1 MLFNSL
7 DFLVFLPVVAVL
19 YFIIPRKA
27 RYLWL
32 LAASYFFYMCWN
44 AKYALLM
51 LFSTAVTWLSGLGI
65 DFFGRRQWTDQRK
78 QIAKKL
84 AVGFSFALNL
94 LVLAFFKY
102 SNFVM
107 ENVQSL
113 FSLLGISLN
122 APKFDILLPVGIS
135 FYTFQALSYT
145 MDIYR
150 GEIYAEKNFLRY
162 ALFVSF
168 FPQLVAGPIE
178 RSKNLLK
185 QLAEPKKFSYQN
197 FLEGLLL
204 MLWGYFMKMVLAD
217 RIAIFVDTVYGNFPA
232 YGGWYLTVATV
243 LFAFQI
249 YCDFG
254 GYSTIAM
261 GAAKIM
267 GFDLMENFNA
277 PYLARSTSDFW
288 RRWHIS
294 LSTWFR
300 DYLYIPMGGNRKGT
314 FRKYLNLMVV
324 FLVSGLWHGA
334 KWSFVFWGG
343 LNGLWQIIGS
353 VTKPARVKLTSAVG
367 LHRESF
373 GHKLLQVG
381 ITFCLICLTWVF
393 FRADRFL
400 DAFQILK
407 SMFQVR
413 NPWVL
418 FDGSL
423 YTCGLDQ
430 KDFAVMLLSIGVLMG
445 ADIAKYKG
453 IRIRERVMQQ
463 DLWFQCAVI
472 AIAVVTIFLFG
483 IWGTGY
489 DAGSFIYFQF

>member
-7 DFLVFLPVVAVL
+7 EFLVFLPVVAVL
-19 YFIIPRKA
+19 YFIIPKKA

-32 LAASYFFYMCWN
+32 LAASYYFYMCWN

-51 LFSTAVTWLSGLGI
+51 LFSTAVTWLGGLGI
-65 DFFGRRQWTDQRK
+65 DFFGRRQWADGKK

-84 AVGFSFALNL
+84 AVGFSFGLNL

-107 ENVQSL
+107 ENVQGL
-113 FSLLGISLN
+113 FSLINISLN
-122 APKFDILLPVGIS
+122 VPKFDILLPVGIS

-145 MDIYR
+145 MDVYR

-185 QLAEPKKFSYQN
+185 QLAVPRKFSYGN

-217 RIAIFVDTVYGNFPA
+217 RIAIFVDTVYGDFA
-232 YGGWYLTVATV
+232 SYGGWYLIVATV

-277 PYLARSTSDFW
+277 PYLARSTSEFW

-300 DYLYIPMGGNRKGT
+300 DYLYIPLGGNRKGT
-314 FRKYLNLMVV
+314 FRKYVNLMIV

-343 LNGLWQIIGS
+343 LNGLWQVIGS
-353 VTKPARVKLTSAVG
+353 VSKPVRVKLTSAVG
-367 LHRESF
+367 LNRESF
-373 GHKLLQVG
+373 GHKLAQVA
-381 ITFCLICLTWVF
+381 ITFSLICLTWVF

-407 SMFQVR
+407 SMVR
-413 NPWVL
+413 VQNPWVL

-423 YTCGLDQ
+423 YNCGLDQ
-430 KDFAVMLLSIGVLMG
+430 KDFTVMLLSIGVLMG

-453 IRIRERVMQQ
+453 IRIREKILQQ
-463 DLWFQCAVI
+463 DFWLQCIVI
-472 AIAVVTIFLFG
+472 SVSVVLILLLG